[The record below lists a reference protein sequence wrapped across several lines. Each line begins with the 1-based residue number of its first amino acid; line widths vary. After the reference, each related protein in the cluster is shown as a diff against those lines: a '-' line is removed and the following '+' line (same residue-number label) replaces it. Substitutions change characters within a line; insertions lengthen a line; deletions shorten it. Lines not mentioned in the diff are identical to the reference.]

1 MNEKFERKFRS
12 TADGFAAKNG
22 GYPIYSVEWTD
33 GMIDG
38 VNAAL
43 LSIVKTDFFGHDE
56 KDKAEQ
62 FAKEKNGTVK
72 TIYKEQDDRN

>member
-1 MNEKFERKFRS
+1 MNGNHERKFREV
-12 TADGFAAKNG
+12 ADDFAEKNG
-22 GYPIYSVEWTD
+22 GYPLYSVEWTEIT
-33 GMIDG
+33 IDG

-56 KDKAEQ
+56 KDKAER

-72 TIYKEQDDRN
+72 TVNKEQ